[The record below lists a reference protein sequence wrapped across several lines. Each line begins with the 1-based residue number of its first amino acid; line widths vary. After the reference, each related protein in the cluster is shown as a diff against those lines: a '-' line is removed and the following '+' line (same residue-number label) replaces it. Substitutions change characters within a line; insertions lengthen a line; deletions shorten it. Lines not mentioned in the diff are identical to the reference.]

1 METAILY
8 RDEVR
13 SDVVRGTLVIAGK
26 TFHILERPWKD
37 NLPNESCIPI
47 GEYEAVFLPQS
58 ASGKYQN
65 IYQLQSVPGRSDI
78 LIHPGNVVEH
88 SRGCLI
94 IGLRRG
100 MFDGKPAVLD
110 SRTAL
115 ADLVE
120 TTGLDNFLL
129 KIIGEQQLG

>member
-37 NLPNESCIPI
+37 NRRNESCIPI